1 MAKQVIN
8 IGSALNDGSGDS
20 LRSGA
25 QKINNNFTELYTVL
39 GGANG
44 APLEIVSKISA
55 GSGIEVSS
63 GYGEVL
69 VSAKTA
75 SDIYAG
81 VVKVGTGL
89 SINEGVLSAPIY
101 SLPTAGTGSAGVLGG
116 IKVGQNLAITN
127 QGVLSAVLPV
137 PYVLPKATS
146 NSIGGVKP
154 DVTTTAVSQDGSLSV
169 VTPYPL
175 TTAPQTSKGSEGDM
189 TGMLAFDEYYIY
201 YCTAD
206 WDGSA
211 DIWKRTQHGAGT
223 W

>member
-81 VVKVGTGL
+81 VVKVGSGL
-89 SINEGVLSAPIY
+89 NINEGVLSAPIY

-127 QGVLSAVLPV
+127 QGVLSAVLPA
-137 PYVLPKATS
+137 PYVLPKATL
-146 NSIGGVKP
+146 NSIGGVRS
-154 DVTTTAVSQDGSLSV
+154 DETTTTVNANGTLSV
-169 VTPYPL
+169 LTPYPL
-175 TTAPQTSKGSEGDM
+175 TTPPTTSTGAEGDV

-206 WDGSA
+206 WDGES
-211 DIWKRTQHGAGT
+211 DIWKRTQHGTGT